1 MNGPRVSVT
10 KVATVVAINVIVFC
24 VLAELAALLFHFVE
38 TGRVFYLDRPVYE
51 PVGDAPAGQL
61 TADVLNPYF
70 GPSHRSG
77 IPFEIPPE
85 LREAGRES
93 PRVATNNFGF
103 ASPYNFPI
111 VRSGDEF
118 IIGIVGGSVA
128 VWFCQVGVERLVAD
142 LQQHEFFK
150 ARTLVPLCMA
160 HEGYKQPQQL
170 QVLAYFL
177 SIGQSFDLVIN
188 IDGFNEVA
196 LSPLNNQ
203 QNLDISMPS
212 ASHFLP
218 LINLIDQGTLTLP
231 KLQSLTAIAR
241 YRERL
246 NGLAATLDGNRSA
259 AVDAV
264 LSRYRIW
271 LMGRYNRELQVFD
284 GLAATASG
292 NSLIGAIPPTEER
305 SGAMLFE
312 DIARN
317 WAKAS
322 LLMRSM
328 LTAQGT
334 PYVHV
339 LQPNQ
344 YHTTRT
350 FTAQES
356 AVAHSSASP
365 FRAGVEQGYP
375 LLLAAA
381 AAQGLV
387 TQTGFFDGTRI
398 FDSEPTPVYIDNC
411 CHYTRVG
418 NVRLADFI
426 ARAIITVPGRWNS
439 AVPR

>member
-1 MNGPRVSVT
+1 MNGARVSVT
-10 KVATVVAINVIVFC
+10 RVATVIAINVIVFC

-38 TGRVFYLDRPVYE
+38 TGRVFYRHRPVYE
-51 PVGDAPAGQL
+51 PIGDAPAGQL
-61 TADVLNPYF
+61 TADILNPYF

-77 IPFEIPPE
+77 VPFEIPPE
-85 LREAGRES
+85 LRDAGRES
-93 PRVATNNFGF
+93 PRITTNNFGF

-118 IIGIVGGSVA
+118 IIGIFGGSVA

-150 ARTLVPLCMA
+150 TRTLVPLCMA

-212 ASHFLP
+212 VSHFLP

-241 YRERL
+241 YKARL
-246 NGLAATLDGNRSA
+246 NRLAATLEGNRSA
-259 AVDAV
+259 AIDAV

-271 LMGRYNRELQVFD
+271 LMGRYNGELQVFD
-284 GLAATASG
+284 GLPAAASG
-292 NSLIGAIPPTEER
+292 NSLIGAIPPTEQR
-305 SGAMLFE
+305 SGTMLFE

-356 AVAHSSASP
+356 AVARNATSP
-365 FRAGVEQGYP
+365 FKTGVEQGYP
-375 LLLAAA
+375 VLLAGA

-398 FDSEPTPVYIDNC
+398 FDSEPAPVYIDNC

-418 NVRLADFI
+418 NLRLADFL
-426 ARAIITVPGRWNS
+426 ARAIITLPGRWNS
-439 AVPR
+439 PASR